1 MATVARRAQPGD
13 ADDIDALTEALAG
26 VSRTLMGVTA
36 RSLGAVDVEVTLV
49 QFRALV
55 VLRTAGS
62 RNLGQMADALGIQS
76 SSMSRLGDRL
86 FAKGLIDRRTSPT
99 DRREVA
105 LALTLEG
112 RRMVD
117 RVLQR
122 RRREIAK
129 IVSDIPS
136 PQRRVLIDA
145 LRRFSEA
152 AGEGG
157 TGGVPEGSS
166 GFATV

>member
-1 MATVARRAQPGD
+1 MA
-13 ADDIDALTEALAG
+13 
-26 VSRTLMGVTA
+26 VTA
-36 RSLGAVDVEVTLV
+36 RSLGAVDVELTLV

-86 FAKGLIDRRTSPT
+86 FAKGLIDRRPSPT

-105 LALTLEG
+105 LAVTLEG

-136 PQRRVLIDA
+136 SQRRVLIDA

-157 TGGVPEGSS
+157 APEGSL

>member
-26 VSRTLMGVTA
+26 VSRTLVAVTA
-36 RSLGAVDVEVTLV
+36 RSLAAVDVELTLV
-49 QFRALV
+49 QYRARV
-55 VLRTAGS
+55 VLRTMGP
-62 RNLGQMADALGIQS
+62 RNLGQMADALEIQS

-86 FAKGLIDRRTSPT
+86 FAKGLLDRRPSPT
-99 DRREVA
+99 DRREVT
-105 LALTLEG
+105 LALTLKG

-129 IVSDIPS
+129 IVSDIPA
-136 PQRRVLIDA
+136 PKRQVLLDA
-145 LRRFSEA
+145 LRLFSEA
-152 AGEGG
+152 SGE
-157 TGGVPEGSS
+157 S
-166 GFATV
+166 GAPPWTVGLATV